1 MPTFHLIYSKSV
13 PFSLLLCWLQPES
26 ASYVSFPEPPERG
39 PQCARNIPQPA
50 YARPSKQAEVPQ
62 NATAICSL
70 PAFSLHLFASGHIL
84 MAGPN
89 GALLAFSSLR
99 LVEDLVPDHL
109 AYAPDM
115 TS

>member
-1 MPTFHLIYSKSV
+1 
-13 PFSLLLCWLQPES
+13 
-26 ASYVSFPEPPERG
+26 
-39 PQCARNIPQPA
+39 
-50 YARPSKQAEVPQ
+50 
-62 NATAICSL
+62 L

-84 MAGPN
+84 MAGPK
-89 GALLAFSSLR
+89 GPTMAFSSLR